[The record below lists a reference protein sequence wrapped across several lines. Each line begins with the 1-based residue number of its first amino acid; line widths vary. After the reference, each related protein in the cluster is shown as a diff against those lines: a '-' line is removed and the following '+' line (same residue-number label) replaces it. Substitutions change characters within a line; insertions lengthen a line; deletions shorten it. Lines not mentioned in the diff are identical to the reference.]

1 MVRDDLTG
9 ICKFANLDYE
19 RLVSAIELLTG
30 IKTTETEIRT
40 AVRNAFIRGLW
51 LERKQGFT
59 DSDYVLPE
67 QVYKNPNPN
76 IGTENFINA
85 EYLAELKEKVFQ
97 HFDKEVEK
105 LCA

>member
-9 ICKFANLDYE
+9 ICKFANLDNE
-19 RLVSAIELLTG
+19 RLISAIELLTG
-30 IKTTETEIRT
+30 IKTTETEIRE

-67 QVYKNPNPN
+67 QVLKNPNKH
-76 IGTENFINA
+76 IGTENFVTV
-85 EYLAELKEKVFQ
+85 EYLTELKQRVFE
-97 HFDKEVEK
+97 HFDKEVDE
-105 LCA
+105 LCD